1 MAGQN
6 RKGAPTVAFVG
17 FDSAWTDNPRAPGA
31 VCAAS
36 LGQGERFRFEAPTLV
51 CFGQAADFIESV
63 KNDHCVTIVA
73 IDQPTIVPNCTGM
86 RRVDRVAGS
95 IVGWIGGGVQP
106 ANRSRV
112 RMFDN
117 DAPIWRFLSRLDCIQ
132 DPECAQTAQSGLFL
146 IEVFPAL
153 ALPSI
158 DSAFFGRL
166 KGPRY
171 NPNRR
176 KTFRID
182 DWCRVVDA
190 VAAEACRFGCN
201 ELAEW
206 CGARAID
213 QLRKPDQDLL
223 DSTICLLVAIR
234 WRLGPRQ
241 SSAMIGD
248 LSNGYMV
255 TPVSEAVRARLT
267 AAARQRGVQI
277 DGDIPTEKP
286 A

>member
-1 MAGQN
+1 
-6 RKGAPTVAFVG
+6 
-17 FDSAWTDNPRAPGA
+17 
-31 VCAAS
+31 
-36 LGQGERFRFEAPTLV
+36 
-51 CFGQAADFIESV
+51 
-63 KNDHCVTIVA
+63 
-73 IDQPTIVPNCTGM
+73 M
-86 RRVDRVAGS
+86 RPVDRVAGS

-112 RMFDN
+112 GTFDN

-132 DPECAQTAQSGLFL
+132 DPECARTGQSGLFL

-158 DSAFFGRL
+158 DSTFFGRL
-166 KGPRY
+166 QGPHY
-171 NPNRR
+171 NPSRR
-176 KTFRID
+176 KTFRTD
-182 DWCRVVDA
+182 HWRRVVNA
-190 VAAEACRFGCN
+190 VAAEARRFGCD
-201 ELAEW
+201 ELEDW

-213 QLRKPDQDLL
+213 QPRKPDQDLL

-255 TPVSEAVRARLT
+255 TPVTEAVRARLT
-267 AAARQRGVQI
+267 AAAREREVRI
-277 DGDIPTEKP
+277 DGDVPPETQ